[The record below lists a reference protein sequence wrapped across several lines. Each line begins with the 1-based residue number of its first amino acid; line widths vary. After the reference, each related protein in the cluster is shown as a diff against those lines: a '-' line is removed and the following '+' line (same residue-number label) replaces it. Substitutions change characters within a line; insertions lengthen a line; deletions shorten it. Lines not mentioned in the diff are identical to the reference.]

1 MTDCKKNLEEASLDG
16 KLETIKCTSYKVK
29 LNTSNNEVLALID
42 SRSESNLISQ
52 GYTTLLSLKILEN
65 S

>member
-1 MTDCKKNLEEASLDG
+1 MADSKKDLEEASLDG
-16 KLETIKCTSYKVK
+16 KLETIKCTNYNVK
-29 LNTSNNEVLALID
+29 LNTGNEKVLALID

-52 GYTTLLSLKILEN
+52 GYTMLLSFKILEN